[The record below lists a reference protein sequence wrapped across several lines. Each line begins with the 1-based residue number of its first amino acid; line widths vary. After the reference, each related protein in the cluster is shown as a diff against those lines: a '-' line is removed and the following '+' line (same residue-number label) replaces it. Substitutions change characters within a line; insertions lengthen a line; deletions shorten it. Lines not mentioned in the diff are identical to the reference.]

1 MSNLA
6 RQVVPQV
13 APEKKQSV
21 HIHKEQRRA
30 YITPGEKVLSLVFV
44 VFICFMAVKIITVQ
58 ASIYDVNKD
67 IQTTQQSLKEQD
79 KANKDLK
86 MQISEL
92 SRYERIWEKAKG
104 LGLKLNDKNV
114 KVVEEQ

>member
-6 RQVVPQV
+6 RQVMPQETH
-13 APEKKQSV
+13 EKKQSI
-21 HIHKEQRRA
+21 HIHKGKRRA
-30 YITPGEKVLSLVFV
+30 FITPGEKVLSLVFV
-44 VFICFMAVKIITVQ
+44 LFVCFMAVKIISVQ

-67 IQTTQQSLKEQD
+67 IQTTQQSIKEQD

-92 SRYERIWEKAKG
+92 SRYERVWEKAKG
-104 LGLKLNDKNV
+104 LGLKLDDKNV
-114 KVVEEQ
+114 KVVEE